1 MLPLVVP
8 FLLGALAGGAATATI
23 SGIVIAIVKAL
34 EDKANEKGAN
44 ELHRQT
50 TEELSEAI
58 KACLEN
64 DNEHFQAGLRSSSS
78 IKQEADRIASGIACV
93 EFYNGGTY
101 IDCEIYDKEEFKDAM
116 KEGEWRYVS

>member
-44 ELHRQT
+44 ELYRQT
-50 TEELSEAI
+50 TEEVGKVIEE
-58 KACLEN
+58 CLKN
-64 DNEHFQAGLRSSSS
+64 GNNEHSKLVFAL
-78 IKQEADRIASGIACV
+78 
-93 EFYNGGTY
+93 
-101 IDCEIYDKEEFKDAM
+101 
-116 KEGEWRYVS
+116 